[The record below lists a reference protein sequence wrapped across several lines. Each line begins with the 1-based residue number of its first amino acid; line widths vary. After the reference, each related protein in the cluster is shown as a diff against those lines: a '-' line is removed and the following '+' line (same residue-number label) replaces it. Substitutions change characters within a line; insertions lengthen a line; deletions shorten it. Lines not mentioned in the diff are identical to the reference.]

1 MLHTLMSEK
10 DKAMYEYPDK
20 IVQDV
25 DLEMLKN

>member
-1 MLHTLMSEK
+1 MSEK